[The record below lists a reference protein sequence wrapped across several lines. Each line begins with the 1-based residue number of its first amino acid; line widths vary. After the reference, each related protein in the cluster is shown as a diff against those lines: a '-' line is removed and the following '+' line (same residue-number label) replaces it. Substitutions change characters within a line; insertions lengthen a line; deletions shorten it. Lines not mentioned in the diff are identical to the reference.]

1 MGLSEAFPV
10 CLAPR
15 EKDRMVEPS
24 AGGGSLF
31 HKEGHGCKGSQLS
44 HGGPDTGSKEVQLIR
59 GSKRTE
65 RSGRDGTKNETRK
78 ILWC

>member
-24 AGGGSLF
+24 AGG
-31 HKEGHGCKGSQLS
+31 
-44 HGGPDTGSKEVQLIR
+44 EVYFT
-59 GSKRTE
+59 KR
-65 RSGRDGTKNETRK
+65 DMDAKDLN
-78 ILWC
+78 